1 METDVGNKYSEDDVL
16 PFEYAAYNIF
26 APAVAPILHEKLGIT
41 PNTLTFVNGV
51 LGGALI
57 VYFILT
63 KQYKLASI
71 FLVIRQLFDVLDGYI
86 ARKYKLTSKL
96 GAKMDLYSDRI
107 TFLFV
112 NYGILFEL
120 WKRSKISAI
129 LYFLFLTIVGKL
141 MKKKF
146 TCIRKEYEICK
157 DEKSRSDVLK
167 LSRELSLMELVMI
180 KAAILYSFS
189 YYKK

>member
-1 METDVGNKYSEDDVL
+1 MKTDEGNKYSEQDVL
-16 PFEYAAYNIF
+16 PLEYAAYNIF
-26 APAVAPILHEKLGIT
+26 APVVAPILHENLGIT
-41 PNTLTFVNGV
+41 PNTLTFLNGV

-57 VYFILT
+57 VYFITT
-63 KQYKLASI
+63 KQYNLASI

-86 ARKYKLTSKL
+86 ARKYNLTSKL

-107 TFLFV
+107 TFFFV

-120 WKRSKISAI
+120 WKRSKLSAI
-129 LYFLFLTIVGKL
+129 LYFLFLTVVVKL

-157 DEKSRSDVLK
+157 DEKNRSDILK
-167 LSRELSLMELVMI
+167 LTRELSLMEFVI
-180 KAAILYSFS
+180 IQAVILYSFS

>member
-1 METDVGNKYSEDDVL
+1 
-16 PFEYAAYNIF
+16 
-26 APAVAPILHEKLGIT
+26 
-41 PNTLTFVNGV
+41 
-51 LGGALI
+51 
-57 VYFILT
+57 
-63 KQYKLASI
+63 
-71 FLVIRQLFDVLDGYI
+71 
-86 ARKYKLTSKL
+86 
-96 GAKMDLYSDRI
+96 
-107 TFLFV
+107 
-112 NYGILFEL
+112 
-120 WKRSKISAI
+120 
-129 LYFLFLTIVGKL
+129 